1 MTYNEVTGTRRPLRM
16 WAEPEAVD
24 PQAMQQLRN
33 VANLEWVHGVA
44 VMPDVHHG
52 KGATVGSV
60 IAMKDAVSPAA
71 VGVDIGCGMTAVKTS
86 YQASQLPDNLAYL
99 RGKLEQAVPVG
110 FGHHKRPVDPG
121 QVQGLNTAGW
131 ADFWK
136 RFDDLAP
143 AVMARR
149 ERAEVQM
156 GTLGGGNHFLEV
168 CADDEGWVWV
178 VLHSGSRNIGK
189 ELAEHHI
196 GVARGLA
203 HNQGLVDR
211 DLAVFLGRTS
221 EMDAYRRDLFWAQD
235 YARRN
240 RALMMGLVCDVLR
253 RHLPNIAFEQPIS
266 CHHNY
271 VAEER
276 YDGVD
281 VLVTRKGAIRA
292 GSGELGI
299 IPGSMATGTYIVK
312 GLGNSAAFNS
322 ASHGAG
328 RKMSRTKAKK
338 TFTVKD
344 LQEQTAGVECR
355 KDPGVIDEIP
365 GAYKDLESVMA
376 AQRDLV
382 QVVAHL
388 RQLICIKG

>member
-1 MTYNEVTGTRRPLRM
+1 MTYNEVTGTRRPIRM
-16 WAEPEAVD
+16 WAEPGSVD

-60 IAMKDAVSPAA
+60 VAMKGAVSPAA

-86 YQASQLPDNLAYL
+86 YKSSQLPDNLAYL
-99 RGKLEQAVPVG
+99 RGKLERAVPVG
-110 FGHHKRPVDPG
+110 FGHHKLPVDPDK
-121 QVQGLNTAGW
+121 VQGLKTSGW
-131 ADFWK
+131 GAFWK
-136 RFDDLAP
+136 SFDDLAP
-143 AVMARR
+143 QVHARR

-156 GTLGGGNHFLEV
+156 GTLGGGNHFLEI
-168 CADDEGWVWV
+168 CADDEQDVWV

-196 GVARGLA
+196 GVARGLS

-211 DLAVFLGRTS
+211 DLAVFLGRTP

-240 RALMMGLVCDVLR
+240 RAVMMGLVCDVLT
-253 RHLPNIAFEQPIS
+253 RHLPDITYDQPIS

-292 GSGELGI
+292 GSGDLGI

-312 GLGNSAAFNS
+312 GLGNAAAFNS

-344 LQEQTAGVECR
+344 LQEQTFGVECR
-355 KDPGVIDEIP
+355 KDAGIVDEIP

-376 AQRDLV
+376 AQTDLV

-388 RQLICIKG
+388 RQLICVKG

>member
-1 MTYNEVTGTRRPLRM
+1 MTYNEVSGTRHPIRM
-16 WAEPEAVD
+16 WTD
-24 PQAMQQLRN
+24 PATVEDAAMQQLRN
-33 VANLEWVHGVA
+33 VANLEWVQGVA

-71 VGVDIGCGMTAVKTS
+71 VGVDIGCGMTAVKTT
-86 YQASQLPDNLAYL
+86 YKASQLPDNLAYL

-110 FGHHKRPVDPG
+110 FGHHKRPVDPTKIHG
-121 QVQGLNTAGW
+121 FKTADW
-131 ADFWK
+131 STFWK
-136 RFDDLAP
+136 SFDELAP
-143 AVMARR
+143 AVHARR

-168 CADDEGWVWV
+168 CADDEQNVWI

-196 GVARGLA
+196 GVARGLR

-211 DLAVFLGRTS
+211 DLAVFLGSTP

-240 RALMMGLVCDVLR
+240 RAVMMGLVCDVLR
-253 RHLPNIAFEQPIS
+253 RHLPNIAFDQTIS

-312 GLGNSAAFNS
+312 GLGNAKAFNS

-344 LQEQTAGVECR
+344 LEQQTFGVECR
-355 KDPGVIDEIP
+355 KDSGVIDEIP
-365 GAYKDLESVMA
+365 GAYKDIESVMA
-376 AQRDLV
+376 AQTDLV
-382 QVVAHL
+382 EVVAHL
-388 RQLICIKG
+388 RQLISIKG